1 MHSFN
6 YDFNH
11 TVMKRIAILAMILLI
26 SMNISCKKDFFDQVP
41 DDRLTLEETFKSRD
55 AAEKFLANIYSA
67 IKDESEQR
75 FAVPW
80 TAGSDEAD
88 FVWGFAPSNN
98 INNGTYD
105 ASTGFVASYWQSYY
119 QAIRSA
125 GIFMANI
132 DKVPDLPAQLKVQYK
147 AEAKA
152 LRAMYYFQM
161 MRIYGPVI
169 IIDKTISADASFD
182 QLQLPRNSFDECV
195 DYVAAEMDAAA
206 ADLPLAS
213 NTGNIG
219 RISKAIILAYKAE
232 LYLYA
237 ASPLFNGNTD
247 YSAMKNADGKQLI
260 NQTVSVEKWK
270 RAAAA
275 AKAFIDQFSNYAL
288 FRENDEN
295 GNYSAYLSCRDV
307 MLENWNKEI
316 IFARDGNNIPG
327 LQYERV
333 PYHQGYSDEVRASG
347 GLGATQSMVDAY
359 FTANGR
365 SIDDPASGYV
375 SNGYTGYK
383 APGDD
388 QIRGVWNP
396 WANREPRF
404 YVGITYNGS
413 KWLNTNS
420 GDVITYTYAHG
431 NSGKATGGNDYSTT
445 GYMVRKNVSTGTWYE
460 GGRSLVILRLAQ
472 IYLDYAEATNE
483 AEPGNNDALK
493 YLNMIRERAGI
504 PQYGS
509 AGLPVPAGQA
519 AMREA
524 IRKERR
530 VELAFELVRF
540 FDVRRWKTA
549 EDTQKGPVKG
559 LTVDAD
565 PPNFF
570 NVVTLENRV
579 FQKKHYLFPI
589 PQTDVNSDKQL
600 VQNTGW

>member
-1 MHSFN
+1 
-6 YDFNH
+6 
-11 TVMKRIAILAMILLI
+11 MKRIAILAIILMV

-41 DDRLTLEETFKSRD
+41 DDRLTLEETFNSRD
-55 AAEKFLANIYSA
+55 ASEKFLANVYNF

-75 FAVPW
+75 FSVPW

-105 ASTGFVASYWQSYY
+105 ASSGFINTYWQSYY

-125 GIFMANI
+125 SIFMANI
-132 DKVPDLPAQLKVQYK
+132 DKVPDLPASLKTQYK

-152 LRAMYYFQM
+152 LRAYFYFQL
-161 MRIYGPVI
+161 MRLYGPIILIGEDVI
-169 IIDKTISADASFD
+169 AADASFEE
-182 QLQLPRNSFDECV
+182 LQKPRNSYDECV
-195 DYVAAEMDAAA
+195 NYVVAEMDAAA
-206 ADLPLAS
+206 AALPVTA
-213 NTGNIG
+213 NTANLG
-219 RISKAIILAYKAE
+219 RMTKSIILAYKAE
-232 LYLYA
+232 LLLSA

-247 YSAMKNADGKQLI
+247 YAALKNSDGKQLI
-260 NQTVSVEKWK
+260 NQTFDATKWK
-270 RAAAA
+270 RAADA
-275 AKAFIDQFSNYAL
+275 AKAFLDQFVPGTYTL
-288 FRENDEN
+288 FKKNDDN

-307 MLENWNKEI
+307 MLENWNKEV
-316 IFARDGNNIPG
+316 IFARDQNNIPG

-347 GLGATQSMVDAY
+347 GLGATQNMVDAY

-365 SIDDPASGYV
+365 SIDDSASGYV
-375 SNGYTGYK
+375 SSGYTGYQ

-388 QIRGVWNP
+388 RIRGVWNA

-404 YVGITYNGS
+404 YVGITYTGS

-420 GDVITYTYAHG
+420 GEVITDIFAHG

-445 GYMVRKNVSTGTWYE
+445 GYMVRKNVSTGTWYD
-460 GGRSLVILRLAQ
+460 GGRSLVMLRLAQ
-472 IYLDYAEATNE
+472 LYLDYAEALNE
-483 AEPGNNDALK
+483 AEPGNADILK
-493 YLNMIRERAGI
+493 YLNLIRERAGI

-509 AGLPVPAGQA
+509 SSLPAPASQA

-530 VELAFELVRF
+530 VELAFENVRF
-540 FDVRRWKTA
+540 FDVRRWKIA
-549 EDTQKGPVKG
+549 EDTQKGPIKG

-570 NVVTLENRV
+570 NVVTLETRV

-589 PQTDVNSDKQL
+589 PQADINSDKQL
-600 VQNTGW
+600 KQNTGW